1 MLYFYSLFVTQVQ
14 FLLLPAALSLLG
26 NKTTLMSPEVVI
38 ASGIPCCRYF
48 FFPLFITSVIH
59 LNVNSVKVFFLA
71 MIKVVRLRCCEPHLC
86 FIFLLFFLDVLLTS
100 TLVCFLG

>member
-38 ASGIPCCRYF
+38 ASGIPCCRF
-48 FFPLFITSVIH
+48 FFSLFITSVIH
-59 LNVNSVKVFFLA
+59 HNVNSVEDSFFLA
-71 MIKVVRLRCCEPHLC
+71 MIKVVR
-86 FIFLLFFLDVLLTS
+86 V
-100 TLVCFLG
+100 